1 MVQRLTYR
9 RRHAYN
15 TRSNKVK
22 VVKTPGGT
30 LTFHYLTKT
39 VRRRV
44 CGVVNCNVP
53 IHGVPRLRSLALS
66 RTSKKD
72 RTVSRAY
79 GGSICGKCVRD
90 KIVRAFLIEEQKV
103 VKKIVKQNEAR
114 NKKQEKVQIDANAK
128 AAQQLK
134 EIKAA
139 KDAARD
145 ATRKKAAEARA
156 AAGEVAKD
164 SKDGKDGRKGGRGG
178 KQQDRSGRPSSK
190 TTKGKRADAKQ

>member
-1 MVQRLTYR
+1 M
-9 RRHAYN
+9 
-15 TRSNKVK
+15 
-22 VVKTPGGT
+22 
-30 LTFHYLTKT
+30 
-39 VRRRV
+39 
-44 CGVVNCNVP
+44 
-53 IHGVPRLRSLALS
+53 ALS

-72 RTVSRAY
+72 PTVSRAY

-103 VKKIVKQNEAR
+103 VKKIVKQNEAIT
-114 NKKQEKVQIDANAK
+114 KKQEKVQIDANAK

-139 KDAARD
+139 KDAARE
-145 ATRKKAAEARA
+145 ATRKK
-156 AAGEVAKD
+156 VAKA

-190 TTKGKRADAKQ
+190 TNK